1 MITTDDIMDIVY
13 TLQQGIAT
21 VKLVQMA
28 IDNDGGEQMYLD
40 ALDGAMVHLRDAENQ
55 LTEIVKEAVV
65 HAE

>member
-21 VKLVQMA
+21 VKLVQLA

>member
-21 VKLVQMA
+21 VKLVQLA

-40 ALDGAMVHLRDAENQ
+40 ALDGAMVHLRDVENQ

>member
-40 ALDGAMVHLRDAENQ
+40 ALDGAMVHLRDVENQ

>member
-1 MITTDDIMDIVY
+1 MDIVY